1 MPDRLTRVALRTS
14 LLYVFF
20 AALWLVVSGTLLDA
34 LVRARESA
42 GTLKMYNVWAFI
54 VVTAFLIYGALR
66 RQMGRLGKESGER
79 EQVEQRVRESEERFS
94 TIFRSSPV
102 GITLS
107 RLEDGRLV
115 DVNPAFLRMVG
126 CARDE
131 SVGRTSLEVGV
142 WDPEDRAK
150 VVGILR
156 SQGKVDGVE
165 LRFWRKSG
173 EEGTMLSS
181 GELIRLGGEDHLLAM
196 VLDITERKR
205 TEARLRES
213 EERYRIAIE
222 HSNDGVALIR
232 GDSPVYVNQ
241 KLLEIF
247 GYQSREEIAG
257 KDFYIAVHP
266 DDREMVAAFRAKWQ
280 RGEPAP
286 SRLEF
291 KGVRKDGTAIF
302 AEVSVAISVYQGEP
316 IALAYVRDT
325 TDRKEAEEALGQTER
340 KYRSIF
346 EHALEGIFQ
355 ITPQG
360 KFVSANPSYA
370 RIYGY
375 ESAEELMEEM
385 KKKGSQAEVNRED
398 YQEFV
403 RRLEEKGFV
412 EGYERQ
418 RVRKDGTRIWVRT
431 NARAVRSAAGEV
443 LYYEGTIEDVTA
455 RKEAEDA
462 LLASQLRLSETMD
475 LARIVHWE
483 VDVPTGEFVFNGPF
497 YAFYGTTAD
506 EEGGYR
512 MSREEYGR
520 RFVHPDDLWVFQQV
534 AEKRLASRDREFLLD
549 AEHRIVRRDGEVR
562 HVLARIRIS
571 RDATGR
577 VTRYYGAN
585 QDITKR
591 KEAAEKLESTLGN
604 LRKAIGGTIQAIVQ
618 VVEMRDPYTAGHQRR
633 VADLARSVATE
644 MGLPPDVIEG
654 IRIAAAIHDIGK
666 VAVPAEILSKPGKLT
681 QNELELI
688 KDHSLTGFDILK
700 HVEFPWPIAEIIYQ
714 HHERLDGSG
723 YPRGLKGD
731 DVLLEARIIA
741 LADVVEAMA
750 SHRPFRPARGIDA
763 ALDEIEEHRGTLYDP
778 EVVDT
783 CVKLF
788 REKRYT
794 LNGQEESPTPPP
806 PWPASDSS
814 ASLPGRDS
822 TPR

>member
-1 MPDRLTRVALRTS
+1 MPNRLTRVALRTS
-14 LLYVFF
+14 LLFVFF
-20 AALWLVVSGTLLDA
+20 AALWLVVSGTLQEA
-34 LVRARESA
+34 LVRDGNATE
-42 GTLKMYNVWAFI
+42 TLKTYNPWAFV

-66 RQMGRLGKESGER
+66 RQMRWLRKESGGR
-79 EQVEQRVRESEERFS
+79 EQAEQQVRESEERFS
-94 TIFRSSPV
+94 TVFRSSPV

-107 RLEDGRLV
+107 RLEDGRFV

-126 CARDE
+126 YARDE
-131 SVGRTSLEVGV
+131 SVGRTSLQVGV
-142 WDPEDRAK
+142 WDPEDRAR
-150 VVGILR
+150 VVGVLR
-156 SQGKVDGVE
+156 SQGKVEGVE

-173 EEGTMLSS
+173 EEGTMLGS
-181 GELIRLGGEDHLLAM
+181 GELIRLGGEDHMLAM
-196 VLDITERKR
+196 VVDITERKR
-205 TEARLRES
+205 TEAQLRES

-232 GDSPVYVNQ
+232 GDIPVYVNQ

-247 GYQSREEIAG
+247 GYERREEIAG
-257 KDFYIAVHP
+257 KDFYISVHP
-266 DDREMVAAFRAKWQ
+266 DDREMVAAFYAKWQ

-291 KGVRKDGTAIF
+291 KGVRKDGTTIF
-302 AEVSVAISVYQGEP
+302 AEISMAISAYQGEP
-316 IALAYVRDT
+316 IALVYVRDT
-325 TDRKEAEEALGQTER
+325 TERKEAEEALSQTER

-360 KFVSANPSYA
+360 KFVSANPSYVH
-370 RIYGY
+370 IYGY
-375 ESAEELMEEM
+375 ESAEELMEEL
-385 KKKGSQAEVNRED
+385 KNGGVQAEVNRED

-403 RRLEEKGFV
+403 RLLEEKGFV

-431 NARAVRSAAGEV
+431 NARAVRSAVGDV

-455 RKEAEDA
+455 RREAEDA
-462 LLASQLRLSETMD
+462 LLASQLRLSEAMD

-483 VDVPTGEFVFNGPF
+483 VDLSTGEFVFNDPF
-497 YAFYGTTAD
+497 YAFYGTTA
-506 EEGGYR
+506 EREGGYR

-520 RFVHPDDLWVFQQV
+520 RFVHPDDMWVFRQV
-534 AEKRLASRDREFLLD
+534 AEKRLASRHGEFIHD

-562 HVLARIRIS
+562 HVLARIRVS

-585 QDITKR
+585 QDITER
-591 KEAAEKLESTLGN
+591 KQAAEKLESTLGN

-633 VADLARSVATE
+633 VADLSRSIATE
-644 MGLPPDVIEG
+644 MGLPSDVIEG
-654 IRIAAAIHDIGK
+654 IRVAAVIHDIGK

-688 KDHSLTGFDILK
+688 KDHPLTGYDILK
-700 HVEFPWPIAEIIYQ
+700 DVEFPWPVAEIIYQ

-763 ALDEIEEHRGTLYDP
+763 ALDEIRKNRGILYDP

-788 REKRYT
+788 REKGYVLTDRD
-794 LNGQEESPTPPP
+794 E
-806 PWPASDSS
+806 
-814 ASLPGRDS
+814 LPIQQLS
-822 TPR
+822 

>member
-14 LLYVFF
+14 LLYVLFS
-20 AALWLVVSGTLLDA
+20 ALWLVVSGTLLNA
-34 LVRARESA
+34 LVRGRESA
-42 GTLKMYNVWAFI
+42 ETLKTCNAWAFI
-54 VVTAFLIYGALR
+54 VVTAFLIYAALR
-66 RQMGRLGKESGER
+66 RQIGRLRREPGGR
-79 EQVEQRVRESEERFS
+79 EQTEQRVRESEERFS

-107 RLEDGRLV
+107 RLEDGRLI

-142 WDPEDRAK
+142 WDTEDRARI
-150 VVGILR
+150 VGILR
-156 SQGKVDGVE
+156 SQGKVEGVE
-165 LRFWRKSG
+165 LRFRKKSG
-173 EEGTMLSS
+173 EEGTMLGS
-181 GELIRLGGEDHLLAM
+181 GELIRLGGEDHVLSM
-196 VLDITERKR
+196 VVDITERKR

-222 HSNDGVALIR
+222 HSNDGVALFK
-232 GDSPVYVNQ
+232 GDSSVYVNQ

-257 KDFYIAVHP
+257 KDLYIGVHP
-266 DDREMVAAFRAKWQ
+266 DDREMVAAFYAKWQ

-291 KGVRKDGTAIF
+291 KGVRKDGTTIF
-302 AEVSVAISVYQGEP
+302 AEISIAISVYQGEP
-316 IALAYVRDT
+316 IALVYVRDT
-325 TDRKEAEEALGQTER
+325 TDRKEAEEVLSQTER

-346 EHALEGIFQ
+346 EQALEGIFQ

-360 KFVSANPSYA
+360 MFVSANPSYA
-370 RIYGY
+370 RIYGF
-375 ESAEELMEEM
+375 ESAEELMEEV
-385 KKKGSQAEVNRED
+385 KKNGIETELHRED

-403 RRLEEKGFV
+403 RLLEEKGFV

-431 NARAVRSAAGEV
+431 NARAVRSTAGEV
-443 LYYEGTIEDVTA
+443 LYYEGTVEDVTA

-462 LLASQLRLSETMD
+462 LLASQLRLSEAME

-483 VDVPTGEFVFNGPF
+483 VDVSTEEFVFNDPF
-497 YAFYGTTAD
+497 YAFYGTTA
-506 EEGGYR
+506 EQEGGYR

-520 RFVHPDDLWVFQQV
+520 RFVHPDDMWVFQQV
-534 AEKRLASRDREFLLD
+534 AEKRLASTDREFLHD

-562 HVLARIRIS
+562 HVLARIRVS
-571 RDATGR
+571 TDATGR

-591 KEAAEKLESTLGN
+591 KQAAEKLESTLGN

-633 VADLARSVATE
+633 VADLARSIATE

-731 DVLLEARIIA
+731 GVLLEARIIA

-763 ALDEIEEHRGTLYDP
+763 AMDEIEEHRGTLYDP

-794 LNGQEESPTPPP
+794 LNGQDEVPGTPP

-814 ASLPGRDS
+814 AFLPERDIAS
-822 TPR
+822 P